1 MPKKRKPKKAGSPR
15 RRNSIMSRV
24 FLMANLGAVLLLL
37 ASFLSSYVSPEWSII
52 PAFLGLAY
60 PFIALIN
67 LGFVLLWLILFR
79 AYFLISLL
87 ALLLGYGQFIR
98 HFQFHYSKAE
108 DLPADQVRVMT
119 YNVRMF
125 DFFDWK
131 GDPQAMEEILGS
143 VEEVSPDILCI
154 QEFYN
159 NKADRNNIRRQIQAA
174 GSFEADHIAYKT
186 ERKGHAYGIATF
198 SRFPII
204 HREEIPLP
212 DPSTP
217 ALLTDVLYGEDTLRI
232 FNLHLVSY
240 YFAQDDYF
248 FFERLVSE
256 QDTRD
261 FKKASLSVLSKL
273 KKGFII
279 RARQAHILRK
289 HIEASPHPV
298 IICGDFNDTP
308 ASYAYRTLRKGM
320 QDAFMQAGRGMGRTY
335 KGTFPS
341 YRIDYTLHSPD
352 LITHSIRTLG
362 SGGSDHRAVVS
373 ILHKE

>member
-1 MPKKRKPKKAGSPR
+1 MPKKRKSKKSVSVR
-15 RRNSIMSRV
+15 RRNSFVSRV
-24 FLMANLGAVLLLL
+24 FLIANLGFVLLLL
-37 ASFLSSYVSPEWSII
+37 ASLLSSYISPEWSII

-79 AYFLISLL
+79 LYFLISLITL
-87 ALLLGYGQFIR
+87 FLGYGQFLR
-98 HFQFHYSKAE
+98 HFQIRFSEPSAPTSE
-108 DLPADQVRVMT
+108 RMRVMT
-119 YNVRMF
+119 FNVRMF
-125 DFFDWK
+125 NFFDWK
-131 GDPQAMEEILGS
+131 GDQQAMEEILGK
-143 VEEVSPDILCI
+143 VQDVAPDILCI

-159 NKADRNNIRRQIQAA
+159 NPAEKNNIRRQLQKA
-174 GSFEADHIAYKT
+174 GSFTSDHIAYKT

-212 DPSTP
+212 NPSTP
-217 ALLTDVLYGEDTLRI
+217 ALLTDVLDGEDTLRI
-232 FNLHLVSY
+232 LNLHLVSY
-240 YFAQDDYF
+240 YFAQDDYY

-261 FKKASLSVLSKL
+261 FKKGFLSVLSKL

-279 RARQAHILRK
+279 RARQAHTLRK
-289 HIEASPHPV
+289 YIDASPYPV

-308 ASYAYRTLRKGM
+308 ASYAYRILSKGM
-320 QDAFMQAGRGMGRTY
+320 QDAFMQAGQGMGRTY

-341 YRIDYTLHSPD
+341 YRIDFMLHSPD
-352 LITHSIRTLG
+352 YKAHSISTLG
-362 SGGSDHRAVVS
+362 SSGSDHKAVVS
-373 ILHKE
+373 ILQKQ